1 MDSTLITAM
10 AGVLGSLVG
19 GSATVATTWV
29 TQRTLSKREL
39 LRTEIRRRENL
50 YGEFISEC
58 SKRVIDSFE
67 RTLDK
72 SENLLSMYELL
83 NRIRLCASDTIVREA
98 DQVLKLITE
107 QYFSSNLSLEEMR
120 ALIRQGGKS
129 DPLRAFAEA
138 CRSELKSMR
147 AAV

>member
-1 MDSTLITAM
+1 MDSTFITAL

-67 RTLDK
+67 RILDK

-83 NRIRLCASDTIVREA
+83 NRIRLCASDTILREA
-98 DQVLKLITE
+98 EQVLKLITE
-107 QYFSSNLSLEEMR
+107 QYFSSNLSLEELR
-120 ALIRQGGKS
+120 ALVRKGGNE
-129 DPLRAFAEA
+129 DPLRRFAEA

-147 AAV
+147 SAV

>member
-129 DPLRAFAEA
+129 DPLRPFAEA

>member
-1 MDSTLITAM
+1 MDNTIITAL

-39 LRTEIRRRENL
+39 LRSEMRRREAL
-50 YGEFISEC
+50 YGQFISEC

-72 SENLLSMYELL
+72 PENLLSMYELL
-83 NRIRLCASDTIVREA
+83 NRIRLCGSDAILHEA
-98 DQVLKLITE
+98 EQVLKLITE

-120 ALIRQGGKS
+120 ALVQKGGNE
-129 DPLRAFAEA
+129 DPLRPFAEA
-138 CRSELKSMR
+138 CRSELKSLR
-147 AAV
+147 ASA

>member
-1 MDSTLITAM
+1 MDTAIVTAM

-19 GSATVATTWV
+19 GSVTVAATWV

-39 LRTEIRRRENL
+39 ILTEIRRREAL

-67 RTLDK
+67 RTLDT

-83 NRIRLCASDTIVREA
+83 NRIRLCASDTILHEA
-98 DQVLKLITE
+98 EQVLKLITE

-120 ALIRQGGKS
+120 ALVQKGGNE
-129 DPLRAFAEA
+129 DPLRPFGEA
-138 CRSELKSMR
+138 CRIELKSMR
-147 AAV
+147 SAI

>member
-1 MDSTLITAM
+1 MDTTIVTAM

-19 GSATVATTWV
+19 GSATVAATWV

-39 LRTEIRRRENL
+39 IRTEIRRREAL

-67 RTLDK
+67 RTLDT

-83 NRIRLCASDTIVREA
+83 NRIRLCASDTILHEA
-98 DQVLKLITE
+98 EQVLKLITE

-120 ALIRQGGKS
+120 ALVQKGGNE
-129 DPLRAFAEA
+129 DPLRPFGEA
-138 CRSELKSMR
+138 CRIELKSMR
-147 AAV
+147 SAI